1 MVHLGQDREQWREL
15 WPDNDLSGKKKERRD
30 ILTSWATIIFS
41 RRILL
46 RIFDLV
52 TTKIFSGQIIKVR
65 CLYQAVK
72 LAVTMDRCPSCPVS
86 AIDLPNTNTA
96 SFHCCIHNDDCVN
109 VSDSFNCYWHCC
121 QFAAGQRMLIVA
133 PWRLFEQRAPPYS
146 YLMKWT
152 KSFVHC
158 HSGVKYASDDAPP
171 PGLCSYSLQKSNTS

>member
-1 MVHLGQDREQWREL
+1 VTDDEL
-15 WPDNDLSGKKKERRD
+15 RGKKKKGSY
-30 ILTSWATIIFS
+30 ILASWATIRFS
-41 RRILL
+41 IKILL
-46 RIFDLV
+46 RTFNLV
-52 TTKIFSGQIIKVR
+52 TTEFLSVQKINVR

-72 LAVTMDRCPSCPVS
+72 LAVTVDSCPRCPVN
-86 AIDLPNTNTA
+86 AIDLPSTNMA
-96 SFHCCIHNDDCVN
+96 SFHCCIYNDGCVN

-152 KSFVHC
+152 NSFVHC
-158 HSGVKYASDDAPP
+158 HSGVKYGSDGASP